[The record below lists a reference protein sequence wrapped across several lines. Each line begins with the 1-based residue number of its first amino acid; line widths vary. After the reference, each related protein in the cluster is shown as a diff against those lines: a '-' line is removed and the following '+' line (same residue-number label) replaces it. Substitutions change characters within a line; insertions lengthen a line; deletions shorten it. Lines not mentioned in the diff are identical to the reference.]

1 MSAAPVKPQ
10 PVAHE
15 APLGDFS
22 RCHLGIISQL
32 EAFAELPALLGPAAE
47 ARMVAAGTLDMF
59 RGSVFSH
66 HADEE
71 KELFPAVQRS
81 AHPGEEAA
89 LVRQMTQRLVHEH
102 RSLEAQWKALEPAV
116 RAASHGKPA
125 VVEPGAV
132 EQLVVDYLAHARFE
146 EAHFLPLAA
155 DILSRNMNHVAALD
169 MALHLRHAVPAIPA
183 YI

>member
-1 MSAAPVKPQ
+1 M
-10 PVAHE
+10 
-15 APLGDFS
+15 
-22 RCHLGIISQL
+22 
-32 EAFAELPALLGPAAE
+32 PALLRDAAE
-47 ARMVAAGTLDMF
+47 ARLVAAGTLETF
-59 RGSVFSH
+59 RGNVFSH

-71 KELFPAVQRS
+71 KELFPAVLRS
-81 AHPGEEAA
+81 ARPGEEAQ
-89 LVRQMTQRLVHEH
+89 LVRQMTQRLVQEH
-102 RSLEAQWKALEPAV
+102 RSLEAQWKALEPEV

-125 VVEPGAV
+125 VMEPGAV

-146 EAHFLPLAA
+146 EEHFLPLAA